1 MKQKV
6 EVGNFVTVLD
16 GKFSENGIK
25 KGTLLYVAGDLVVS
39 VTEKDP
45 YALRRVFIATT
56 VVDGHIQ
63 TKGVKPFTIDG
74 KRLEPVS
81 KSKQKM
87 LDNIKKAD
95 FGEVPEGDAD
105 IEQLGG

>member
-25 KGTLLYVAGDLVVS
+25 KGALLYIAGDLLVATS
-39 VTEKDP
+39 EKDP
-45 YALRRVFIATT
+45 YAMRRVFIATT

-63 TKGVKPFTIDG
+63 AKGVKPFTIDG
-74 KRLEPVS
+74 KRLQPVS
-81 KSKQKM
+81 NGKQRI
-87 LDNIKKAD
+87 LDDIKKAD
-95 FGEVPEGDAD
+95 FGEVPAGDANV
-105 IEQLGG
+105 EQLGG